1 MDAFNIYL
9 AGVGGQGIGMLSEII
24 VRAADHAGLPVR
36 SVDTHGLAQR
46 GGVVVSQV
54 RIGVKVFTPL
64 IPAHGAHLVVALERH
79 EALRA
84 LNQAAMQGGTLVY
97 YDTVWQPLPVRLKE
111 AAEITAEAVAS
122 ACRQKSVK
130 LFRIRRP
137 DIKEARMQNMAVLSL
152 IDRERL
158 VPGFKSDHYRQA
170 MNDLMTGAMLENN
183 LALFAAD
190 APVNSPG
197 TA

>member
-1 MDAFNIYL
+1 MDAFNVYL

-46 GGVVVSQV
+46 GGIVVSQV
-54 RIGVKVFTPL
+54 RIGDNVFTPL
-64 IPAHGAHLVVALERH
+64 IPAHAAHLVAALERH

-84 LNQAAMQGGTLVY
+84 LNLAAAQGGTLVY

-111 AAEITAEAVAS
+111 SAEVIPADIET
-122 ACRQKSVK
+122 ACRQKKVK

-137 DIKEARMQNMAVLSL
+137 DIKEARMQNMALL
-152 IDRERL
+152 HLLDREQL
-158 VPGFKSDHYRQA
+158 IPGVKHDHYRQA
-170 MNDLMTGAMLENN
+170 MNDLMTGTMLETN
-183 LALFAAD
+183 LALFASEAS
-190 APVNSPG
+190 AAS
-197 TA
+197 